1 MKNDILFS
9 SINNLIARKNP
20 LEATLNAIVSQL
32 AGRSGTALARIW
44 LVQRGDICTV
54 CPLRTECP
62 DQERCLHLTASGGAG
77 LAENQ
82 KWDRIDG
89 KFRRIPIGIR
99 KVGTVAKTGDSVLLD
114 EIQIGVSDWIV
125 DKDWAKREAIVSFAA
140 HPLRFQEDVL
150 GVLAVFSRESIN
162 AEGFEWLRAYAD
174 QASVAIANARAFEE
188 LERLRQTLEDENE
201 YLRDEVTETSGHKF
215 LIGKSP
221 VWLKLLQQIEM
232 VGSSD
237 ATVLITGESGTG
249 KELVARAIHES
260 SNRSLKPLVK
270 VNCAAISAELFESEF
285 FGHTKGS
292 FTGAVRDRAG
302 RFQVADGGTIFLDE
316 IGEVPLALQGKL
328 LRVLQ
333 EKQFER
339 VGEDRTRT
347 VDVRVV
353 AATNRNL
360 ADEVKNGRFREDLYY
375 RLSVFPIDL
384 PPLRDRPEDVEG
396 LALHFLKQYSPISG
410 DSKFLLTDE
419 DLTFL
424 KNYPYPGNVREL
436 QNIIERAVIVGRCDR
451 LNFTLPE
458 IFNRIVPTE
467 GSDSAPNT
475 AAEGSINGYAELKEL
490 ERKLVLTTLQKTS
503 YKIYGTD
510 GAAAILGTKPTT
522 LISRIK
528 AMNIPMRPS

>member
-1 MKNDILFS
+1 MENNILFS

-20 LEATLNAIVSQL
+20 LESTLNAIVTQL

-44 LVQRGDICTV
+44 LIQKGDICTV
-54 CPLRTECP
+54 CPLRAECP
-62 DQERCLHLTASGGAG
+62 DQERCLHLTASEG
-77 LAENQ
+77 
-82 KWDRIDG
+82 IDLKEQQSWNTTDG
-89 KFRRIPIGIR
+89 RFRRIPLGIR
-99 KVGTVAKTGDSVLLD
+99 KVGTVGESGESVLLD
-114 EIQIGVSDWIV
+114 ELMIGVSDWIV
-125 DKDWAKREAIVSFAA
+125 DKDWAKREQIVGFAA
-140 HPLRFQEDVL
+140 HPLKFQDDVL
-150 GVLAVFSRESIN
+150 GVLAVFSRETIN
-162 AEGFEWLRAYAD
+162 AESFEWLRAYAD

-188 LERLRQTLEDENE
+188 LETLRQTLEDENE
-201 YLRDEVTETSGHKF
+201 YLRDEVIETSGHKF

-221 VWLKLLQQIEM
+221 VWHKILRQIDM
-232 VGSSD
+232 VGTSE

-260 SNRSLKPLVK
+260 SNRSSKPLIK
-270 VNCAAISAELFESEF
+270 VNCAAISSELFESEF
-285 FGHTKGS
+285 FGHAKGS

-353 AATNRNL
+353 AATNRDL
-360 ADEVKNGRFREDLYY
+360 AAEVKRGTFREDLYY

-384 PPLRDRPEDVEG
+384 PPLRERPEDIED
-396 LALHFLKQYSPISG
+396 LALHFLKQYSPNSG
-410 DSKFLLTDE
+410 DGKFTLTDE
-419 DLTFL
+419 DLTIL
-424 KNYPYPGNVREL
+424 KNYSYPGNIREL
-436 QNIIERAVIVGRCDR
+436 QNIIERAVILGNCER

-458 IFNRIVPTE
+458 IFDRIVPNVAM
-467 GSDSAPNT
+467 GSDQNT
-475 AAEGSINGYAELKEL
+475 PAQDVVNGYAELKDL
-490 ERKLVLTTLQKTS
+490 ERKLVLATLKKTN
-503 YKIYGTD
+503 YKIYGVD
-510 GAAAILGTKPTT
+510 GAASILGIKPTT

-528 AMNIPMRPS
+528 SMNIPMRPS

>member
-1 MKNDILFS
+1 MESDVLFS

-20 LEATLNAIVSQL
+20 LESTLSAIVSQL
-32 AGRSGTALARIW
+32 AGRRGTALARIW
-44 LVQRGDICTV
+44 LIQKGDICTV
-54 CPLRTECP
+54 CPLRGECP
-62 DQERCLHLTASGGAG
+62 DQEPCLHLTASCGAG
-77 LAENQ
+77 LANNER
-82 KWDRIDG
+82 WDGIDG
-89 KFRRIPIGIR
+89 RFRRIPIGVR
-99 KVGTVAKTGDSVLLD
+99 KVGTVAKTGESVKLD

-125 DKDWAKREAIVSFAA
+125 DKEWANREEIVSFAA
-140 HPLRFQEDVL
+140 HPLRFQNDLL

-162 AEGFEWLRAYAD
+162 TESFEWLRAYAD

-221 VWLKLLQQIEM
+221 VWMKILQQIEM
-232 VGSSD
+232 VGTSD

-260 SNRSLKPLVK
+260 SNRSAKPLVK

-285 FGHTKGS
+285 FGHAKGS

-360 ADEVKNGRFREDLYY
+360 AEEVRKGTFREDLYY
-375 RLSVFPIDL
+375 RLSVFPIEL

-396 LALHFLKQYSPISG
+396 LAFHFLKQYSPVSSSKDFTLSDG
-410 DSKFLLTDE
+410 DLAI
-419 DLTFL
+419 L
-424 KNYPYPGNVREL
+424 KNYSYPGNVREL
-436 QNIIERAVIVGRCDR
+436 QNIIERAVIVGKCER

-458 IFNRIVPTE
+458 IFNRMVPTGE
-467 GSDSAPNT
+467 NPSNNRSTETNPIST
-475 AAEGSINGYAELKEL
+475 YAELKEI
-490 ERKLVLTTLQKTS
+490 ERKLVIKTLQQTN

-510 GAAAILGTKPTT
+510 GAAAILKTKPTT